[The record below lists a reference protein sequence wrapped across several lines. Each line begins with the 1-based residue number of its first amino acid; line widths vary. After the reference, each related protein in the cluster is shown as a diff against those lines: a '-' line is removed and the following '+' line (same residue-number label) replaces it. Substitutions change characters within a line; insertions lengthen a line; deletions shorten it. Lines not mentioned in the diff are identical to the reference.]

1 MENASHSQDPSD
13 MTSVTTYTA
22 LYTFAS
28 KERDEESGLSYFGA
42 RYYSSDLSIWLSVDP
57 MSDKYPYQS
66 NYVYCSNNPLK
77 VIDPNGEDEWDI
89 DEKGNLK
96 KTKDNKDIDILHST
110 KTRQSMEFPVG
121 TINEMS
127 KDMGTVNYDGKNIT
141 VDFQYLDINDDD
153 LASCFFE
160 FVAENTEIEWS
171 LIQTGTKGNQISRD
185 SQYRDPKTG
194 DELDLDLAN
203 ASGTCLLKRFLD
215 NNVSIRA
222 SKHSHPFVEG
232 RNIVP
237 EPSGYDMGAKIWFL
251 DKYKELANFK
261 YEAYG
266 KKDGCW
272 QYMPY

>member
-1 MENASHSQDPSD
+1 MNQYFMSASCVLP
-13 MTSVTTYTA
+13 VPLA
-22 LYTFAS
+22 EIYTFAS

-127 KDMGTVNYDGKNIT
+127 KDMGTVNYAVKNT
-141 VDFQYLDINDDD
+141 TL
-153 LASCFFE
+153 S
-160 FVAENTEIEWS
+160 S
-171 LIQTGTKGNQISRD
+171 GLISFII
-185 SQYRDPKTG
+185 
-194 DELDLDLAN
+194 LAN
-203 ASGTCLLKRFLD
+203 SMP
-215 NNVSIRA
+215 S
-222 SKHSHPFVEG
+222 
-232 RNIVP
+232 VP
-237 EPSGYDMGAKIWFL
+237 RI
-251 DKYKELANFK
+251 
-261 YEAYG
+261 
-266 KKDGCW
+266 
-272 QYMPY
+272 